1 MTKLKDSALLDAF
14 IGNLSMVFALPD
26 TVLSKNEE
34 RMVELDMG
42 CGKGSFTTELAKR
55 HPERLI
61 LAADMLS
68 GRLRK
73 LVKRNQREGV
83 ENMRVLK
90 AEARMLIARLL
101 PDRSL
106 DRIHILCPDPWPKG
120 RHRGHRLLASDFTA
134 QLHRVLKKDGIFHFS
149 SDDKPYCDA
158 VEKVMNESML
168 FAPVEPNG
176 DLEGITSD
184 FERRWL
190 AEGKTV
196 KHIYFKKLPLPPK
209 TIGH

>member
-1 MTKLKDSALLDAF
+1 MKKQPQDDFIEILTDKYQLLSLDESDL
-14 IGNLSMVFALPD
+14 I
-26 TVLSKNEE
+26 
-34 RMVELDMG
+34 RELDLG
-42 CGKGSFTTELAKR
+42 CGVGSFTAALAQR
-55 HPERLI
+55 YPERKI
-61 LAADMLS
+61 FAADVMI

-73 LVKRNQREGV
+73 LVKRNKRMDV
-83 ENMRVLK
+83 NNMTILRV
-90 AEARMLIARLL
+90 EARNLISYMF
-101 PDRSL
+101 PDNSL
-106 DRIHILCPDPWPKG
+106 DRIHFLCPDPWPKG